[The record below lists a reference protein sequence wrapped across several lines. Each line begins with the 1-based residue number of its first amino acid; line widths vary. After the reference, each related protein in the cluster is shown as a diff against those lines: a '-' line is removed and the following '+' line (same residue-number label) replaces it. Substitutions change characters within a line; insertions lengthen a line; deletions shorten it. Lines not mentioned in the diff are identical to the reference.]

1 MGLRIG
7 NLDFANRSSFIFSSF
22 EIVSFSI
29 FSVYC
34 TFCILLVFNGLNRPG
49 LKPYAGRDHP
59 DFGLRIGNL
68 DSANRFYFYFFLHLR
83 LFFLLFLVCTVHCA
97 SSWVSMVLIDL
108 GSRLMQ
114 EEIILILVSSSAT
127 WILCKHEKDMH

>member
-68 DSANRFYFYFFLHLR
+68 DSLQIQEIYALIQ
-83 LFFLLFLVCTVHCA
+83 LLMEFRI
-97 SSWVSMVLIDL
+97 S
-108 GSRLMQ
+108 
-114 EEIILILVSSSAT
+114 
-127 WILCKHEKDMH
+127 